1 MSFVEDVDLETV
13 ACRTVARAFAQL
25 ANLVNAAVGGCIDLD
40 YIDRISG
47 ADLSAGFADA
57 TRLRHGLFR
66 GAAVQRHGQDA
77 RHGRLANAAMSA
89 EDVSVRRPALL
100 DGVLQSSSNVLLA
113 DDVGELL
120 RPVFTCQDGVAHGDE
135 TMIIRDRLR
144 RP

>member
-1 MSFVEDVDLETV
+1 MSFVEDVDFETV
-13 ACRTVARAFAQL
+13 ARRTVAGAFAQF

-40 YIDRISG
+40 YIDGISD

-77 RHGRLANAAMSA
+77 RHGRLANSAMSA
-89 EDVSVRRPALL
+89 EDVAMSRSALF
-100 DGVLQSSSNVLLA
+100 DGVLQSAGNVLLA

-120 RPVFTCQDGVAHGDE
+120 RPVFTCQDGVAHGERNPDY
-135 TMIIRDRLR
+135 T
-144 RP
+144 